1 MYILKIIALGIVL
14 VNSIAEVFTHKT
26 ITEKALLWLILFW
39 VIEI

>member
-1 MYILKIIALGIVL
+1 METLKIIALGIVL
-14 VNSIAEVFTHKT
+14 VNSVAEVIAHKT

>member
-1 MYILKIIALGIVL
+1 MDTLKIIALGIVL
-14 VNSIAEVFTHKT
+14 VNSIADVIVHKT